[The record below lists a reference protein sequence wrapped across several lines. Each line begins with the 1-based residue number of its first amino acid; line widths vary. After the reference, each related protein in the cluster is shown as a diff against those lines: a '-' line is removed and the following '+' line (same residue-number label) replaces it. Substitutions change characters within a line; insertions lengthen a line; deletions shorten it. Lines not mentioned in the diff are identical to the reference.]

1 MAQLSGTFNR
11 PSFFVPAAAALIVAG
26 AVALGAV
33 AWSLAGGTGTSVSP
47 TGGGTAAPVTR
58 TDRAA
63 IVGGI
68 QSEYLAGVASGWYVT
83 APRTDRASIV
93 GRLDSEYLRG
103 IAAGW
108 YAPVARTDRDA
119 ILGGIQSEYLRGIAA
134 GWYVTAPAF
143 DPNQL
148 QSEYL
153 REIARDW

>member
-11 PSFFVPAAAALIVAG
+11 PSTFVPAVAGLVAAAAIAF
-26 AVALGAV
+26 GAV
-33 AWSLAGGTGTSVSP
+33 AWSL
-47 TGGGTAAPVTR
+47 TGGMGTIVTPSGGGVAAPATR

-68 QSEYLAGVASGWYVT
+68 QSEYLAGVAAGWYVT

-93 GRLDSEYLRG
+93 GRLDSEYLH
-103 IAAGW
+103 
-108 YAPVARTDRDA
+108 
-119 ILGGIQSEYLRGIAA
+119 GIAA
-134 GWYVTAPAF
+134 GWYVAAPRTDRAAILGRLDSEYLRGVGAGWYVAAPAV